1 MAQAEDRRRLA
12 TRLGWLQV
20 GTAAVFVVLAFSFWF
35 MQVVEGDR
43 FSELAENNHQRTLSL
58 RAARGVLYDRNMNV
72 LVDSRP
78 SLLVSLSRERTK
90 DLDRTIDLLAEVAG
104 LEPAQLRQTVERHR
118 REPRY
123 RAIPVIEDAPQ
134 DIVAKIMARRLELPD
149 VEVERVPARKYPV
162 DGLAAHLF
170 GYVGQVSEGQVSPE
184 IPQGSIVGKS
194 GVELVYNKLLMGQ
207 DGMGRVRVNSVGR
220 KIGDFFPVKQ
230 PVEGRQVQLT
240 IDYDLQ
246 KAAEDGFRHAGFNG
260 AALIMDPRNGEVLT
274 YASLPAYDPN
284 DFAGGIDS
292 ATWNALNTD
301 KLRPLQNRVIQG
313 RYSPGSTFKIVVA
326 VAALEEGLITPDR
339 HITCNGG
346 ANFYGRY
353 YKCHLAG
360 GHGSVDMRHALE
372 KSCNVYF
379 YTLGQMLGVDKIYK
393 WAERLGL
400 AGKTGIDLPNEQESL
415 VPNTE
420 WKKKRYNEPWYPGE
434 TISVAIGQG
443 QVSVTPASLALMI
456 STVANGGTKVTP
468 HVIKAVNEGD
478 GWKPVARTVTAD
490 KVAFKPQTLAALH
503 DGLWMVVNAHGT
515 GGRARIEGRDV
526 AGKTGTAQVISNE
539 GRARARNSG
548 RDLRDNGWFVFFA
561 PRDNPEIAGVIFGEH
576 NEHGYLGA
584 PIAKHVIETYYA
596 KKEGRPLPVLTP
608 AGKSAPAPPAPAAPD
623 EDPDSPPAVPPV
635 AVASNDDPGQLTTL
649 DAVLSRPTPRPAG
662 QSARP

>member
-1 MAQAEDRRRLA
+1 MAQAEDRRLIA
-12 TRLGWLQV
+12 TRLTWLQV
-20 GTAAVFVVLAFSFWF
+20 GSAAVFVVLAFSFWF
-35 MQVVEGDR
+35 LQVVDGDTYR
-43 FSELAENNHQRTLSL
+43 DLAENNHQRTLSL
-58 RAARGVLYDRNMNV
+58 RAARGVLYDRNFKV

-78 SLLVSLSRERTK
+78 SLNVLLDRERTT
-90 DLDRTIDLLAEVAG
+90 DLEGMIAQLAMVAG
-104 LEPAQLRQTVERHR
+104 LDPEQMRQAVDRHK

-123 RAIPVIEDAPQ
+123 RPIPLIEDATEKQ
-134 DIVAKIMARRLELPD
+134 VWRIKARRLELPGVL
-149 VEVERVPARKYPV
+149 VETVPARKYPV

-170 GYVGQVSEGQVSPE
+170 GYVGQVSEQQVTPE

-194 GVELVYNKLLMGQ
+194 GVELVYNQLLMGE
-207 DGMGRVRVNSVGR
+207 DGVRRVRVNSVGR
-220 KIGDFFPVKQ
+220 EVGEIIGQRDPR
-230 PVEGRQVQLT
+230 EGRRVQLT

-292 ATWNALNTD
+292 ATWTALNTD
-301 KLRPLQNRVIQG
+301 KLRPLANRVIQG

-326 VAALEEGLITPDR
+326 VAALEEGLVTADH
-339 HITCNGG
+339 HITCSGG
-346 ANFYGRY
+346 ANFFGRY
-353 YKCHLAG
+353 YKCHLKG

-379 YTLGQMLGVDKIYK
+379 YTLGNMLGVDKIHK
-393 WAERLGL
+393 WAEKLGL

-415 VPNTE
+415 VPSTA
-420 WKKKRYNEPWYPGE
+420 WKLKRYGERWYPGE

-456 STVANGGTKVTP
+456 STVANGGTRVTP
-468 HVIKAVNEGD
+468 HVIKAVDDGD
-478 GWKPVARTVTAD
+478 GWKPVVRTVTAD
-490 KVAFKPQTLAALH
+490 KVAFKPETLAALH
-503 DGLWMVVNAHGT
+503 DGLWMVVNASGT

-561 PRDNPEIAGVIFGEH
+561 PRDNPVIAGVIFGEH
-576 NEHGYLGA
+576 NEHGFLGA

-596 KKEGRPLPVLTP
+596 KKEGKPLPVLSSAP
-608 AGKSAPAPPAPAAPD
+608 GKPAPPPAPN
-623 EDPDSPPAVPPV
+623 EDPDSPPAIPPDPI
-635 AVASNDDPGQLTTL
+635 AANDEPAPLTTL
-649 DAVLSRPTPRPAG
+649 DAVMAAGRTP
-662 QSARP
+662 ARPVVERVRQP